1 VIPVLLV
8 LRIRW
13 GRGRTLRLWLPL
25 ILLWVLLL
33 PIALPVLIV
42 LCLVPLAHGRHPLRV
57 PVAGWQILRG
67 LRGLVIEIDE
77 PDSTLYLKIV

>member
-1 VIPVLLV
+1 MIPVLLI
-8 LRIRW
+8 LRIRSE
-13 GRGRTLRLWLPL
+13 GGRTVRLWLPL

-42 LCLVPLAHGRHPLRV
+42 LCLIALARGGNPLRV

-67 LRGLVIEIDE
+67 LRGLVIDIDE
-77 PDSTLYLKIV
+77 PDSTIYLKIV